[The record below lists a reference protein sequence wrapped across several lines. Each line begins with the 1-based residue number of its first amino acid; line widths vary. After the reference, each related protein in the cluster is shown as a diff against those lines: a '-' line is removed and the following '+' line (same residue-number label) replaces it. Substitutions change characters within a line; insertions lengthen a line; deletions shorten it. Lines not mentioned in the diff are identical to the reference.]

1 MINTAELN
9 QAFQQSGLK
18 KNAVAGRM
26 GLTVQTLTRKI
37 AGEVEFTV
45 SQAQELSDILD
56 LNPSQ
61 RQRIFFGK
69 Q

>member
-9 QAFQQSGLK
+9 QAIQQSGLK
-18 KNAVAGRM
+18 KTAVAGRM

-37 AGEVEFTV
+37 TGEAEFTV

-61 RQRIFFGK
+61 RQRIFFAK
-69 Q
+69 M

>member
-9 QAFQQSGLK
+9 QAIQNSGLK
-18 KNAVAGRM
+18 KSAVAGKM

-37 AGEVEFTV
+37 GGEAEFTV
-45 SQAQELSDILD
+45 SQAQELSDILG
-56 LNPSQ
+56 LSPGQ
-61 RQRIFFGK
+61 RQRIFFAK